1 MRAAKPCSVASM
13 KIEPEISYRN
23 IEPSRHLRERIDK
36 EIRQLKKIDPDL
48 TSCTVLVEGPS
59 GRKHAGGL
67 ASVRIHLTAPGRKGI
82 AVTHVA
88 DDNQAHE
95 DVLVSV
101 RDAFK
106 AAQRQIKK
114 LKPDHRTEGAGNDTR
129 VAGKIARFLAEEG
142 AGFIVAEDGREC
154 YFQARSVTDARFKT
168 LKVGDDVTFRVEP
181 GDKGPQAVA
190 VHLRGD

>member
-1 MRAAKPCSVASM
+1 M

-23 IEPSRHLRERIDK
+23 IAQSQRLQERIDA
-36 EIRQLKKIDPDL
+36 EVRQIEKLDPDL
-48 TSCTVLVEGPS
+48 TSCTVLVEGP
-59 GRKHAGGL
+59 GGHKHTGGL
-67 ASVRIHLTAPGRKGI
+67 ASVRIHITAPGRKDI

-88 DDNQAHE
+88 DDNHAHE
-95 DVLVSV
+95 DVLVTV

-106 AAQRQIKK
+106 AAQRQIRK
-114 LKPDHRTEGAGNDTR
+114 LKPDPRAQGAAEDTR
-129 VAGKIARFLAEEG
+129 VAGKIAKFLAEEG

-154 YFQARSVTDARFKT
+154 YFQARSVTDAQFT
-168 LKVGDDVTFRVEP
+168 ALKVGDEVTFRVEP